1 MQPTPSMSKTRK
13 IVQVTCLPA
22 LYKQIQEYCK
32 SIDVPVS
39 VWARELI
46 IQELERCTRDNM

>member
-1 MQPTPSMSKTRK
+1 MQPTPSKTEQRK

-22 LYKQIQEYCK
+22 LFRQIQEHCK
-32 SIDVPVS
+32 TIDVPVS

-46 IQELERCTRDNM
+46 IAELERAGRDNM

>member
-32 SIDVPVS
+32 TIDVPVS
-39 VWARELI
+39 VWARKLI
-46 IQELERCTRDNM
+46 IQELERAKADNM